1 MKNRKP
7 IALIVAVLVT
17 VGGGIWAI
25 TLRDSETS
33 GNNET
38 STKQPASQQS
48 SVETTKSA
56 TEKQFEQYN
65 GEDYDRIFMANMIE
79 HHRGAIDMAKLA
91 QTNAKHQ
98 ELKDMAEDII
108 IAQTDEQNQMLG
120 YQKAWGYPAS
130 SGEMMEDH
138 SAMGMATDMDTMTA
152 NLQGKTGDAFDKAF
166 LEAMIEHHESAVAM
180 SRPAARNAFHQE
192 IKDIARAIIEA
203 QDAEIAQMRA
213 WQVEWGYES

>member
-1 MKNRKP
+1 MKNSKV
-7 IALIVAVLVT
+7 IALAIAGLV
-17 VGGGIWAI
+17 VIGGVIWASA
-25 TLRDSETS
+25 LRDSETS
-33 GNNET
+33 GNNQAKTDQT
-38 STKQPASQQS
+38 SGQQS

-56 TEKQFEQYN
+56 TEKEFEQYK

-91 QTNAKHQ
+91 ETNAKHQ

-108 IAQTDEQNQMLG
+108 IAQTNEQNQMLG

-152 NLQGKTGDAFDKAF
+152 SLQGKTGDEFDRAF

-180 SRPAARNAFHQE
+180 SRPAAQNAFHQE
-192 IKDIARAIIEA
+192 IKDLARAIIEA
-203 QDAEIAQMRA
+203 QDGEIAQMRA

>member
-1 MKNRKP
+1 MSR
-7 IALIVAVLVT
+7 ITIFIIVMLLGAGGATYVLRRSVKLQDN
-17 VGGGIWAI
+17 AA
-25 TLRDSETS
+25 STS
-33 GNNET
+33 QT
-38 STKQPASQQS
+38 ASQQS
-48 SVETTKSA
+48 SIEATKST
-56 TEKQFEQYN
+56 TEKEFEQYK
-65 GEDYDRIFMANMIE
+65 GEDYDRIFMSNMVE

-108 IAQTDEQNQMLG
+108 ISQSNEQGQMIG

-152 NLQGKTGDAFDKAF
+152 SLQGKTGDEFDEAF
-166 LEAMIEHHESAVAM
+166 LAAMIEHHESAVAM
-180 SRPAARNAFHQE
+180 SRPAAQNAFHQE

>member
-1 MKNRKP
+1 MKNSK
-7 IALIVAVLVT
+7 LILVIVGLLVI
-17 VGGGIWAI
+17 VGGGIWAVA
-25 TLRDSETS
+25 LRDRETA
-33 GNNET
+33 NNEAT
-38 STKQPASQQS
+38 TNQPASQS
-48 SVETTKSA
+48 STEATKSA
-56 TEKQFEQYN
+56 TEKEFEQYK

-108 IAQTDEQNQMLG
+108 IAQSNEQNQMLG

-152 NLQGKTGDAFDKAF
+152 SLQGKTGDDFDKAF

-180 SRPAARNAFHQE
+180 SRPAAQNAFHQE
-192 IKDIARAIIEA
+192 IKDLARAIIEA
-203 QDAEIAQMRA
+203 QDGEIAQMRA

>member
-1 MKNRKP
+1 MKNSKV
-7 IALIVAVLVT
+7 IALAIAGLV
-17 VGGGIWAI
+17 VIGGVIWASA
-25 TLRDSETS
+25 LRDSETS
-33 GNNET
+33 GNNQAKTDQT
-38 STKQPASQQS
+38 SGQQS

-56 TEKQFEQYN
+56 TEKEFEQYK

-91 QTNAKHQ
+91 ETNAKHQ

-108 IAQTDEQNQMLG
+108 IAQTNEQNQMLG

-152 NLQGKTGDAFDKAF
+152 SLQGKTGDEFDRAF
-166 LEAMIEHHESAVAM
+166 LAAMIEHHESAVAM
-180 SRPAARNAFHQE
+180 SRPAAQNAFHQE
-192 IKDIARAIIEA
+192 IKDLARAIIEA
-203 QDAEIAQMRA
+203 QDGEIAQMRA